1 MYEIKQKGT
10 TVKIFSQDHDRLVIK
25 GNYDEVICFNEMLG
39 ETDDLLTMRDFMDRL
54 VERTGVIWNNR
65 LWVNTEVNNRHP
77 VYEFKFKL
85 AGIKNINADNAIAK
99 KIALALT
106 VTRAVSPDRI
116 LRKNIELV
124 NGEYSSDFW
133 LPVLSK
139 KPQLIMTLL
148 ANPVMQKTFLDQPG
162 IRKAYVIAALEADPF
177 LVDQLPD
184 EVLLHPR
191 DGNLIIKKA
200 IDVLLGIQRRSKEQV
215 IFDIPSR
222 LYNSPAISQHVL
234 FEIKEAI
241 EQDKMDTI
249 DWKRLQPVF
258 GKDKE
263 IRDILAHSTGFVN
276 WLESHLT
283 VSDRGINRA
292 LWSAATNGSL
302 NMAAAHHLP
311 WWIDKE
317 LMSTICANFAGMES
331 SNIYRVLAMRII
343 QDRS

>member
-10 TVKIFSQDHDRLVIK
+10 TVKIFPQDHDHLVIK

-85 AGIKNINADNAIAK
+85 AGIKNINADNAVAK

-148 ANPVMQKTFLDQPG
+148 TNPVMQKTFLDQPG
-162 IRKAYVIAALEADPF
+162 LRKAYVIAALEADPF
-177 LVDQLPD
+177 LIDQLPD

-200 IDVLLGIQRRSKEQV
+200 IDVLLGIQQRSKERV

-222 LYNSPAISQHVL
+222 LYNSPSVQEFVL
-234 FEIKEAI
+234 REIIDVVEA
-241 EQDKMDTI
+241 DKADTI
-249 DWKRLQPVF
+249 DWKKLHVVF

-276 WLESHLT
+276 WLERHLS
-283 VSDRGINRA
+283 VSDHGMARV
-292 LWSAATNGSL
+292 LWSVSGTSSL
-302 NMAAAHHLP
+302 NATAAYYLP
-311 WWIDKE
+311 EWIDKE
-317 LMSTICANFAGMES
+317 LMANICANFANMGE
-331 SNIYRVLAMRII
+331 SNIYQVLTRKFKDKI
-343 QDRS
+343 

>member
-10 TVKIFSQDHDRLVIK
+10 TVKVFPHGLDHLVIK

-39 ETDDLLTMRDFMDRL
+39 DDDELLTARDFMDRL
-54 VERTGVIWNNR
+54 VERTGIIWNNQ

-85 AGIKNINADNAIAK
+85 VGIKNINADNVTAK

-106 VTRAVSPDRI
+106 VTRVVSPERI

-148 ANPVMQKTFLDQPG
+148 SNPVMQKTFLDQPG
-162 IRKAYVIAALEADPF
+162 IRKGYVIAALEADPF
-177 LVDQLPD
+177 LIDQLPN

-200 IDVLLGIQRRSKEQV
+200 IDVLLGIQRRSKERV

-222 LYNSPAISQHVL
+222 LYNSPSVQEFVL
-234 FEIKEAI
+234 REIIDVVEA
-241 EQDKMDTI
+241 DKADTI
-249 DWKRLQPVF
+249 DWKKLHVVF
-258 GKDKE
+258 GQNKK
-263 IRDILAHSTGFVN
+263 IRDVLARSTGFVN
-276 WLESHLT
+276 WLERHLT

-292 LWSAATNGSL
+292 LWAAATNSSL
-302 NMAAAHHLP
+302 NISAAHHLP
-311 WWIDKE
+311 EWIDKE
-317 LMSTICANFAGMES
+317 LMANICANFANMGE
-331 SNIYRVLAMRII
+331 SNIYQVLTRKFKDKI
-343 QDRS
+343 